1 MHHFYLVK
9 VKAENANDAIAEA
22 TAVLDDN
29 NFASESNGYFGNS
42 KADWYVVGGRWSGVL
57 ANVSDEERE
66 KRDNYQKKGYLD
78 DAQPL
83 TAELIKRLKSHDYGT
98 VEVFDPEEQEELTVD
113 DYAEQDEPGTYLVA
127 IDYHD

>member
-9 VKAENANDAIAEA
+9 VKAENADDAIAEA
-22 TAVLDDN
+22 TSALDGN
-29 NFASESNGYFGNS
+29 NFASDSNGFFGSS

-57 ANVSDEERE
+57 AGVNDEERE
-66 KRDNYQKKGYLD
+66 KRDCYKQGGFPD

-83 TAELIKRLKSHDYGT
+83 TAELIKRLKSEDYGT

-113 DYAEQDEPGTYLVA
+113 DLSEQDEPGTYLVA

>member
-9 VKAENANDAIAEA
+9 VKAENADDARAEA
-22 TAVLDDN
+22 TTSLDDN
-29 NFASESNGYFGNS
+29 NFSSESNGYFGNS
-42 KADWYVVGGRWSGVL
+42 KADWYVVGGRWSGIL
-57 ANVSDEERE
+57 GGLSDEARE
-66 KRDNYQKKGYLD
+66 QRDSYKQDGYPD

-83 TAELIKRLKSHDYGT
+83 TAELIKRLKYEDYGT

-113 DYAEQDEPGTYLVA
+113 DYGEQDEPGTYIVA

>member
-9 VKAENANDAIAEA
+9 IKAENANDAIAEA
-22 TAVLDDN
+22 TTALDDN
-29 NFASESNGYFGNS
+29 NFASDSNGFFGSS

-57 ANVSDEERE
+57 ANVSDGERE
-66 KRDNYQKKGYLD
+66 KRDSYKQNGYPD

-83 TAELIKRLKSHDYGT
+83 TAELVKYLLREDYRT